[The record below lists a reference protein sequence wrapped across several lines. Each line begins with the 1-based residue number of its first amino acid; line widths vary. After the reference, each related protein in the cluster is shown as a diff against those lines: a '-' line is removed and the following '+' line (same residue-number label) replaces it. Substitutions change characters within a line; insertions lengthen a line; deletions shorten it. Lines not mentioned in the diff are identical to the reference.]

1 MIKDWKQYTDEK
13 HRKQWSKGDMIL
25 AVLQIQPNNPDEVS
39 FVKVEEDS
47 DGKDIGFCKRVKD
60 MDEGIRRAKQYMKTH

>member
-1 MIKDWKQYTDEK
+1 
-13 HRKQWSKGDMIL
+13 MIL